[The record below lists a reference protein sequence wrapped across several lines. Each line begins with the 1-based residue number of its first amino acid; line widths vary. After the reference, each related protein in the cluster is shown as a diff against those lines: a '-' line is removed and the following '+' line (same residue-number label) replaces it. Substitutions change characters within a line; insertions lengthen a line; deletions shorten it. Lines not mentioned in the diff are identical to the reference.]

1 MEILSDP
8 DTWLALLTLT
18 GMEII
23 LGIDNVVFIAIL
35 TSRLPG
41 ARQEAARRTG
51 LALATITRLGLLFS
65 VSWMMGLTEPLFT
78 ILGKGFS
85 GRHLILL
92 GGGLFLVGKATYEI
106 HEKIEAAALPAD
118 KVVGKATFSAVIAQ
132 ILVVDLI
139 FSLDSVITAVGMANS
154 IWIMAVATILA
165 IGVMIAFAGKVS
177 AFIDR
182 HPTMK
187 VLALSFL
194 ILIGVMLTAEGLGQH
209 ISKGYIYFA
218 MAFSLGVEM
227 INLRLRKGPAKS
239 PPSGPTPA
247 AA

>member
-1 MEILSDP
+1 M
-8 DTWLALLTLT
+8 ALLTLT

-41 ARQEAARRTG
+41 TRQEAARRTG
-51 LALATITRLGLLFS
+51 LALATFTRLGLLFS
-65 VSWMMGLTEPLFT
+65 VSWMMGLTEPLFS

-85 GRHLILL
+85 GRDLILL
-92 GGGLFLVGKATYEI
+92 GGGLFLVGKATFEI
-106 HEKIEAAALPAD
+106 HEKIEDAALPAD
-118 KVVGKATFSAVIAQ
+118 KVMGKATFSAVIAQ
-132 ILVVDLI
+132 ILVVDLV

-154 IWIMAVATILA
+154 VWIMAVATVLA
-165 IGVMIAFAGKVS
+165 IGVMIIFAGRVS

-227 INLRLRKGPAKS
+227 VNLRVRKGAAKS
-239 PPSGPTPA
+239 PPSGPSA
-247 AA
+247 AAA

>member
-1 MEILSDP
+1 M
-8 DTWLALLTLT
+8 ALLTLT

-41 ARQEAARRTG
+41 TRQEAARRTG
-51 LALATITRLGLLFS
+51 LALATFTRLGLLFS
-65 VSWMMGLTEPLFT
+65 VSWMMGLTEPLFSV
-78 ILGKGFS
+78 LGKGFS
-85 GRHLILL
+85 GRDLILL
-92 GGGLFLVGKATYEI
+92 GGGLFLVGKATFEI
-106 HEKIEAAALPAD
+106 HEKIEDAALSAD

-132 ILVVDLI
+132 ILVVDLV

-154 IWIMAVATILA
+154 VWIMAVATVLA

-187 VLALSFL
+187 ILALSFL

-227 INLRLRKGPAKS
+227 VNLRVRKGAVKN

>member
-1 MEILSDP
+1 M
-8 DTWLALLTLT
+8 ALLTLT

-41 ARQEAARRTG
+41 SRQESARRVG
-51 LALATITRLGLLFS
+51 LALATFTRLGLLFS
-65 VSWMMGLTEPLFT
+65 VSWMMGLTEPLFS

-85 GRHLILL
+85 GRDLILL
-92 GGGLFLVGKATYEI
+92 GGGLFLVGKATFEI
-106 HEKIEAAALPAD
+106 HEKIEASALPAD

-154 IWIMAVATILA
+154 VWIMAVATVLA
-165 IGVMIAFAGKVS
+165 IGVMIVFAGTVS

-227 INLRLRKGPAKS
+227 INLRMRKGHTS
-239 PPSGPTPA
+239 PKVG
-247 AA
+247 